1 MTVVSGFVAYQS
13 ERHRTG
19 PGDPSGAGHSVEEMM
34 SEVQWNRLTAAE
46 LRALA
51 ARDAV
56 VLLPVGATEQH
67 GPHLPT
73 GVDDFL
79 AAEVCHRAALLSAGH
94 TDMVVAPSVPVGL
107 SEHHMPFG
115 GTLSLTLGTYHAL
128 LRDLCRSVIRAGF
141 SRILIV
147 NGHGG
152 NMTALHA
159 LTTELTVELKTP
171 IAYASYFGAGREV
184 VRATLETQDGLMHA
198 CEGET
203 SMIMAALPGLV
214 RHEHLPEAHGPRIT
228 LPAESTEPVYVAVTF
243 DRITES
249 GVAGDARSASAAKG
263 EAMLDGCARALADA
277 IARDPWAA

>member
-1 MTVVSGFVAYQS
+1 
-13 ERHRTG
+13 
-19 PGDPSGAGHSVEEMM
+19 M

-79 AAEVCHRAALLSAGH
+79 AAEVCRRAAVLAAEH
-94 TDMVVAPSVPVGL
+94 TGVVVTPSVPTGL

-115 GTLSLTLGTYHAL
+115 GTISLTLPTLHAL
-128 LRDLCRSVIRAGF
+128 LRDICRSVTRAGF

-152 NMTALHA
+152 NMTALNA
-159 LTTELTVELKTP
+159 LTTELTAELSTP
-171 IAYASYFGAGREV
+171 IAFASYFGAGRQV
-184 VRATLETQDGLMHA
+184 VRDTLETQDGLMHA

-203 SMIMAALPGLV
+203 SMMMALSPELIRA
-214 RHEHLPEAHGPRIT
+214 EHLAEAHGPRIT
-228 LPAESTEPVYVAVTF
+228 LPAESTDPVYMAVSF

-249 GVAGDARSASAAKG
+249 GVAGDARVASPEKG
-263 EAMLDGCARALADA
+263 ETLLSGCAQALAD
-277 IARDPWAA
+277 IIVRDPWAAAAKA

>member
-1 MTVVSGFVAYQS
+1 MT
-13 ERHRTG
+13 
-19 PGDPSGAGHSVEEMM
+19 
-34 SEVQWNRLTAAE
+34 EVHWNRLTAAE

-56 VLLPVGATEQH
+56 VLLPIGATEQH

-79 AAEVCHRAALLSAGH
+79 AAEVCRRAALLASERTG
-94 TDMVVAPSVPVGL
+94 VVVTPSIPTGL

-115 GTLSLTLGTYHAL
+115 GTLTLSLPTLHAL
-128 LRDLCRSVIRAGF
+128 LRDICRSVLRAGF
-141 SRILIV
+141 SRVLIV

-159 LTTELTVELKTP
+159 LTTELTVELATP
-171 IAYASYFGAGREV
+171 IAFASYFGAGREV
-184 VRATLETQDGLMHA
+184 VRDTLETQDGLMHA

-203 SMIMAALPGLV
+203 SMMMAAHPGLI
-214 RHEHLPEAHGPRIT
+214 RAEHLPEAHGPRIT
-228 LPAESTEPVYVAVTF
+228 LPAESTEPVYMAVTF

-249 GVAGDARSASAAKG
+249 GVAGDARAASPEKG
-263 EAMLDGCARALADA
+263 ERMLAGCARALADTLV
-277 IARDPWAA
+277 RDPWATLVSSPA